1 MLDKDLPTYLRSTQS
16 RLGFFLIA
24 MGCFALL
31 AFFAALAILFAVSD
45 EVNDLGGV
53 VWLLP
58 FWGAVAIPLGRSMR
72 RAQPSAAVLILGHV
86 FLVLPAGMALIARF

>member
-24 MGCFALL
+24 MGCFAHF

-58 FWGAVAIPLGRSMR
+58 FWGAVAMACTSLVGRLFG
-72 RAQPSAAVLILGHV
+72 AA
-86 FLVLPAGMALIARF
+86 